1 MQREAAGGVRN
12 GGLRAPGGALGS
24 AAAGSGDSVEGLG
37 AAGSDGP
44 GGGAGSPPEPIERC
58 GRNIASG
65 TLALCQRFHFGQFML
80 ESARRRSELQH
91 SAGQGPGLPAL
102 RQAARRP
109 VRRWRGPVAVP
120 AQPHDTL
127 FRALTESPRHA
138 DRLVR
143 DALPPA
149 FAELLSD
156 APGRLL
162 PGSFVDS
169 GLRTVQADR
178 LLEFTLRDGRSALVY
193 VLLEHK
199 SSVDPGTP
207 LQLLGYMVKIW
218 QQHHSRS
225 RGGRLR
231 LPPII
236 PLVFR
241 HGEGLWTVPPSVLA
255 MIDAPEPLLAFAR
268 SLEYVLVDLG
278 GIPFGRLASD
288 PVLRAGLGL
297 LKFASRGPV
306 PAEAAVQIREVLVR
320 LRAEDALLEA
330 CLKYID
336 VVMPDEAAA
345 ESPEDGPGTKENL
358 MATMAQRWLQEGKAE
373 GKAEVLLRLLMRRFG
388 AVPDAVKARVRAA
401 VGADLDAWLDAIL
414 EAPDLE
420 SVFASRSMS

>member
-1 MQREAAGGVRN
+1 M
-12 GGLRAPGGALGS
+12 
-24 AAAGSGDSVEGLG
+24 
-37 AAGSDGP
+37 
-44 GGGAGSPPEPIERC
+44 
-58 GRNIASG
+58 
-65 TLALCQRFHFGQFML
+65 
-80 ESARRRSELQH
+80 
-91 SAGQGPGLPAL
+91 
-102 RQAARRP
+102 
-109 VRRWRGPVAVP
+109 AVP

-127 FRALTESPRHA
+127 FRALTESPQRA

-149 FAELLSD
+149 FAELLAD

-241 HGEGLWTVPPSVLA
+241 HGPGGWTVPPSVLA

-268 SLEYVLVDLG
+268 ALEYVLVDLG
-278 GIPFGRLASD
+278 GIPFLRLASD

-306 PAEAAVQIREVLVR
+306 PAEVAVQIREVLVR

-336 VVMPDEAAA
+336 VVMPDEAAG

-358 MATMAQRWLQEGKAE
+358 MATMAQRWQQE
-373 GKAEVLLRLLMRRFG
+373 GKAEVLLRQLMLRFG